1 MCSPVSCADS
11 PFAQMHW
18 RLFALLLLRNC
29 VYPAIPTTRKLN
41 ASSDLPDDCK
51 GCLECSGDNG
61 CLKCP
66 EKLFLYIQR
75 EGMRQH
81 GSCVHACPP
90 GHFGVRG
97 QDVNRCIRCKTSN
110 CESCFSK
117 DFCMKCKGGF
127 HLFKGKCLVTCP
139 EGTSPHLSE
148 CVEGCQ
154 VGKWSEWGTCTKNGQ
169 TCGFRWGM
177 QERTKSTQ
185 EGLGEES
192 PICTHVSE
200 SRRCRMKKRCPG
212 DKVKTE
218 NKNKGKKGK
227 QPKKLPRN
235 STATEPPGGS

>member
-1 MCSPVSCADS
+1 
-11 PFAQMHW
+11 
-18 RLFALLLLRNC
+18 
-29 VYPAIPTTRKLN
+29 
-41 ASSDLPDDCK
+41 
-51 GCLECSGDNG
+51 
-61 CLKCP
+61 
-66 EKLFLYIQR
+66 
-75 EGMRQH
+75 MRQH

-148 CVEGCQ
+148 CVACILIETYRPISFLCNAMKAYLFNFRTRKQVNSGCVGHHLQLLFIDILSLEGCQ

-212 DKVKTE
+212 
-218 NKNKGKKGK
+218 GK
-227 QPKKLPRN
+227 QFSPISPSICKMYVQHI
-235 STATEPPGGS
+235 

>member
-1 MCSPVSCADS
+1 MSAWVSSHSPKTCRLGALVILNCGVRLVPQCLMMLLFVS
-11 PFAQMHW
+11 
-18 RLFALLLLRNC
+18 
-29 VYPAIPTTRKLN
+29 

-90 GHFGVRG
+90 GHYGVRG

-127 HLFKGKCLVTCP
+127 HLFKGKCLVMCP

-154 VGKWSEWGTCTKNGQ
+154 AGKWSDWGICTKNGQ

-177 QERTKSTQ
+177 QERTKGPQ

-192 PICTHVSE
+192 PKCTHVSE

-212 DKVKTE
+212 
-218 NKNKGKKGK
+218 GKHFFNTLTTKSE
-227 QPKKLPRN
+227 QRN
-235 STATEPPGGS
+235 LSIYNIQCLSVCPFS